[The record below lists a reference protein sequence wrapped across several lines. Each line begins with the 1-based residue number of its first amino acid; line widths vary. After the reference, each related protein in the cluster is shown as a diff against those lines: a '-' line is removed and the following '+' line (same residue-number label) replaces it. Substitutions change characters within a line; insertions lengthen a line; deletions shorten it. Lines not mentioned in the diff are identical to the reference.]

1 MSLKLKLRNKI
12 WQIEGTVKLADGV
25 KKRVRQTTGYP
36 TAMKTHAEKE
46 LSNLLSDIISGKVTS
61 ARPDT
66 VDDIARLYLRK
77 PDKDLSDTSLHNL
90 SQLTRDF
97 GKVLIRDLTLRQL
110 TEWYGDMD
118 IEASSIRRHMTTVNA
133 MLEYAT
139 SQGISGIPT
148 WRLTKP
154 TVDDS
159 RCRWLTEDERDE
171 FISRSDPAARGILAF
186 FFYTGCR
193 LSEGFRLRGRDLRD
207 GQVTVWSRKG
217 KAKKKKVRQLP
228 ILHEVEVHMKPSYSP
243 SELIFPDPNGNE
255 WTRQEFYK
263 YFNRV
268 VADLSIEDF
277 VAHDMRH
284 TYASHLVQ
292 KGVNLVVLQQLL
304 GHETLEM
311 VKRYAHLAPNNL
323 TEAAQVLSKVA

>member
-46 LSNLLSDIISGKVTS
+46 LSDLLSDIISGKVTS
-61 ARPDT
+61 TRADT

-97 GKVLIRDLTLRQL
+97 GKVLIKDLTLRQL
-110 TEWYGDMD
+110 TEWYGEMD
-118 IEASSIRRHMTTVNA
+118 IAPSSIRRHMTTVNA

-139 SQGISGIPT
+139 SQGVSSVPT
-148 WRLTKP
+148 WRLSKP

-171 FISRSDPAARGILAF
+171 FISRSDPAARGILAL

-228 ILHEVEVHMKPSYSP
+228 ILHEVAVHMKPSYSP

-255 WTRQEFYK
+255 WTRQEFYR

>member
-148 WRLTKP
+148 WRLSKP

-171 FISRSDPAARGILAF
+171 FISCSDPAARPILAF